1 MIILV
6 NTRCYERKL
15 LIADSLG
22 GRGTII
28 VWALN
33 KGRNSMTILCHI
45 GIDEVMLGLGSLDF
59 DDVYVKVLTSYG
71 VGYVSPVYVK
81 QL

>member
-1 MIILV
+1 M
-6 NTRCYERKL
+6 NPRCYERKL

-33 KGRNSMTILCHI
+33 KGRNSTILCHI

>member
-6 NTRCYERKL
+6 NPRCYERKL
-15 LIADSLG
+15 LIADTRF

-28 VWALN
+28 VWALS
-33 KGRNSMTILCHI
+33 KGHNSMTILCHI
-45 GIDEVMLGLGSLDF
+45 GIDEVMLGLGSLNF
-59 DDVYVKVLTSYG
+59 DDVYIKVLTSHG

>member
-1 MIILV
+1 M
-6 NTRCYERKL
+6 NPRCYERKL

-33 KGRNSMTILCHI
+33 KGRNSSMTNSILCHI